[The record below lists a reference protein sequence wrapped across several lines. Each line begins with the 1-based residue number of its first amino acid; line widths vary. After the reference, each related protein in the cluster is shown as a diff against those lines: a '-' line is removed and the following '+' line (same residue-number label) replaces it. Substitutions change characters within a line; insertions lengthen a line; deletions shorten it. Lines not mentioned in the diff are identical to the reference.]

1 MSNSDFTRW
10 VRKIYGVEE
19 EDQSNFILQKVL
31 FVIAKIKEK
40 KRMMKSSQERL
51 VTVYETES

>member
-31 FVIAKIKEK
+31 FVIAKTKEK